1 MVGTVRNVDRIESVD
16 SRKAYRR
23 CETRRI
29 EKVESYVFLFKS
41 QISMVLTVRQK
52 NMVGDFGDQ
61 IASKKAREF
70 EEENTIDD

>member
-1 MVGTVRNVDRIESVD
+1 M
-16 SRKAYRR
+16 
-23 CETRRI
+23 
-29 EKVESYVFLFKS
+29 FKS
-41 QISMVLTVRQK
+41 QISMVLTVTQK